1 MEVAR
6 ERVRGGRPLPGA
18 RAVQPRRELRV
29 APHQAPAARA
39 HRRREV
45 RLQRALRPARLAGGR
60 GLRPGAAPAHRPCS
74 VACTC
79 TGTCVAQVCA
89 CVRAAGWWLLLL
101 RGKCCCSVAQAQLV
115 GGWWYNVSQRSQ
127 GLPAELH
134 SATHGLRG
142 HALITASP
150 LRQASTSGALDCM
163 SHVDF
168 WRHLDRAVSQ
178 AKPRRLSCRA

>member
-79 TGTCVAQVCA
+79 TCTCVAQV
-89 CVRAAGWWLLLL
+89 
-101 RGKCCCSVAQAQLV
+101 QLV

-163 SHVDF
+163 SHDRLC
-168 WRHLDRAVSQ
+168 RHLDRAVSQ

>member
-6 ERVRGGRPLPGA
+6 ERVRGVPAAARRAGGAAASRAAGCAAPGA
-18 RAVQPRRELRV
+18 GCPCTSSTRGP
-29 APHQAPAARA
+29 PPARA
-39 HRRREV
+39 APCSACRRARTAAG
-45 RLQRALRPARLAGGR
+45 RGAGSSPLQRRLHLHLHLHLRRSLARSG
-60 GLRPGAAPAHRPCS
+60 
-74 VACTC
+74 
-79 TGTCVAQVCA
+79 
-89 CVRAAGWWLLLL
+89 AAGWWLLLL

-163 SHVDF
+163 SH
-168 WRHLDRAVSQ
+168 DRFLA
-178 AKPRRLSCRA
+178 APRSRR

>member
-60 GLRPGAAPAHRPCS
+60 GLRPGAAPAHNEPL
-74 VACTC
+74 
-79 TGTCVAQVCA
+79 TGSWMAP
-89 CVRAAGWWLLLL
+89 
-101 RGKCCCSVAQAQLV
+101 KE
-115 GGWWYNVSQRSQ
+115 SQR
-127 GLPAELH
+127 
-134 SATHGLRG
+134 
-142 HALITASP
+142 TARTLQLNKRP
-150 LRQASTSGALDCM
+150 TG
-163 SHVDF
+163 V
-168 WRHLDRAVSQ
+168 
-178 AKPRRLSCRA
+178 

>member
-79 TGTCVAQVCA
+79 TCTCVAQVRA
-89 CVRAAGWWLLLL
+89 CSWLVAAATRKVLLQRRSGAAGWWLVVQ
-101 RGKCCCSVAQAQLV
+101 CVATKP
-115 GGWWYNVSQRSQ
+115 G
-127 GLPAELH
+127 PA
-134 SATHGLRG
+134 
-142 HALITASP
+142 
-150 LRQASTSGALDCM
+150 C
-163 SHVDF
+163 
-168 WRHLDRAVSQ
+168 
-178 AKPRRLSCRA
+178 

>member
-60 GLRPGAAPAHRPCS
+60 GLRPGVAPAHRPCS
-74 VACTC
+74 VA
-79 TGTCVAQVCA
+79 QV
-89 CVRAAGWWLLLL
+89 
-101 RGKCCCSVAQAQLV
+101 QLV
-115 GGWWYNVSQRSQ
+115 GGWWYNVIQRSQ
-127 GLPAELH
+127 DLPAELH

-142 HALITASP
+142 HAITAAAPSFQ
-150 LRQASTSGALDCM
+150 RREHRSIACRTSIMA
-163 SHVDF
+163 
-168 WRHLDRAVSQ
+168 A
-178 AKPRRLSCRA
+178 PRSRR

>member
-79 TGTCVAQVCA
+79 TCTCVAQVHL
-89 CVRAAGWWLLLL
+89 RRSGAAGWWLLL

-163 SHVDF
+163 SH
-168 WRHLDRAVSQ
+168 DRFLA
-178 AKPRRLSCRA
+178 APRSRR

>member
-74 VACTC
+74 VA
-79 TGTCVAQVCA
+79 QV
-89 CVRAAGWWLLLL
+89 
-101 RGKCCCSVAQAQLV
+101 QLV
-115 GGWWYNVSQRSQ
+115 GGCCY
-127 GLPAELH
+127 EE
-134 SATHGLRG
+134 SAAAASLRCSWLVAG
-142 HALITASP
+142 GT
-150 LRQASTSGALDCM
+150 M
-163 SHVDF
+163 
-168 WRHLDRAVSQ
+168 
-178 AKPRRLSCRA
+178 